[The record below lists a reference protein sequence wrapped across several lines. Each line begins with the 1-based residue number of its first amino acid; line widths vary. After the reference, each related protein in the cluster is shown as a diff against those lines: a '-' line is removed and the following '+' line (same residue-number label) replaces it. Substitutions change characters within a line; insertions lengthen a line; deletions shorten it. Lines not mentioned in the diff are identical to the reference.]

1 MTLPCAWDVVVPSEL
16 CSGWAERPQAI
27 RDTALWLS
35 STYLWAATGRQYGPC
50 PTTIR
55 PLQPQAGEVAYQSFE
70 VIPGSQSGLGVAGGP
85 FLFGGQWFNAGCV
98 SACCGASSCA
108 IVLRGPVAS
117 VDEVIVG
124 EDIVP
129 SSAYRV
135 DIANGAY
142 LLVRTDG
149 ECWPMCQSIAAT
161 PGEPGT
167 FEVTY
172 LLGRAVPEALA
183 IATAL
188 LACEYGKL
196 LSGGSCSL
204 PQKMTRLSRQGVEV
218 EIAAPDPSGELTGI
232 KMVDTVVAM
241 LNPSKRK
248 SPPLVMSPDLPEG
261 CDRQTVWIGGS

>member
-16 CSGWAERPQAI
+16 CSDWATRPQAI

-35 STYLWAATGRQYGPC
+35 STYLWSATGRQYGPC
-50 PTTIR
+50 PVTIR
-55 PLQPQAGEVAYQSFE
+55 PVQPARGELAYQSFE
-70 VIPGSQSGLGVAGGP
+70 TMPAGLGVAGGP
-85 FLFGGQWFNAGCV
+85 FLFGGQWFNAGC
-98 SACCGASSCA
+98 STACCGARACA

-129 SSAYRV
+129 PSSYRV
-135 DIANGAY
+135 DIANGTY

-149 ECWPMCQSIAAT
+149 ACWPMCQSVTAT
-161 PGEPGT
+161 PGEPDT

-196 LSGGSCSL
+196 LSGGACSL
-204 PQKMTRLSRQGVEV
+204 PQQMTRLSRQGVEV
-218 EIAAPDPSGELTGI
+218 EITPPEPDGTKTGLP
-232 KMVDTVVAM
+232 MVDLVVSQF
-241 LNPSKRK
+241 NPSKRK
-248 SPPLVMSPDLPEG
+248 SPPVVMSPDLPES
-261 CDRQTVWIGGS
+261 CDRMTVWVGGS

>member
-16 CSGWAERPQAI
+16 CSDWSARPQAI

-35 STYLWAATGRQYGPC
+35 STYLWGATGRQYGPC
-50 PTTIR
+50 PVTIR

-70 VIPGSQSGLGVAGGP
+70 GIADGLGTAGGP
-85 FLFGGQWFNAGCV
+85 FLFGGRWFNAGCA
-98 SACCGASSCA
+98 SACCGANACA

-129 SSAYRV
+129 PSAYRV
-135 DIANGAY
+135 DISKGVY

-149 ECWPMCQSIAAT
+149 SCWPMCQSMTAE
-161 PGEPGT
+161 PGEPNT

-172 LLGRAVPEALA
+172 LLGREVPEALA

-188 LACEYGKL
+188 LACEYGKH
-196 LSGGSCSL
+196 LSGGACAL
-204 PQKMTRLSRQGVEV
+204 PKQMTRLSRQGVEV
-218 EIAAPDPSGELTGI
+218 EIAPPEPDGTLTGI
-232 KMVDTVVAM
+232 PMVDMVVAT

-248 SPPLVMSPDLPEG
+248 SPPIVLSPDLPES
-261 CDRQTVWIGGS
+261 CDRMTVWIGGS